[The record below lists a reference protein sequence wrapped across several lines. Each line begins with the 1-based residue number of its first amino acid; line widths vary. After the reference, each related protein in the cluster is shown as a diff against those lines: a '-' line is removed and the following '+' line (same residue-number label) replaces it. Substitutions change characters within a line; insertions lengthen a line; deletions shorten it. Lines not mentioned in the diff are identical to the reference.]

1 MNHVATADS
10 VTTSVVDPHE
20 RADYW
25 AHAINTYQ
33 CRLGY
38 RFPSR
43 TDFQGHSQVRRTDS
57 YQLIGWESD
66 AITYLR
72 TSKLIRA
79 DPDDNYRLIIP
90 FTGQLSF
97 GSDDGHGIL
106 TPASLLMVA
115 IDQPFALSMSE
126 VTRGVIITI
135 PRDEVRHRLN
145 RVAPPAGPID
155 LTTGLGRVSAAMID
169 GLYTEYAALTD
180 REFDSV
186 SERLVDLL
194 CMQILGDTASTPG
207 SLADVEAAARRYIR
221 AHAGDADLTG
231 ARVAA
236 ALGWS
241 LRQIQLAF
249 NAVGATPSEVI
260 REERLHLACERLS
273 SPAYQR
279 CSIADIASDLGFG
292 SASSFNKAFRRRF
305 DATPS
310 QFRGGVVRDIGARL
324 PGVGQCAVVQDGGE
338 APAVGL

>member
-1 MNHVATADS
+1 MNTAAIADS
-10 VTTSVVDPHE
+10 ATTDAVDPRE

-25 AHAINTYQ
+25 AHVINMYQ

-43 TDFQGHSQVRRTDS
+43 TDFQGSTQLRRTDS

-66 AITYLR
+66 AVTYLR
-72 TSKLIRA
+72 TRKLIRA

-90 FTGQLSF
+90 FTGQLAF

-106 TPASLLMVA
+106 TPAAMLLVA

-126 VTRGVIITI
+126 ATRGVIINI
-135 PRDEVRHRLN
+135 PREQVRHRLN
-145 RVAPPAGPID
+145 RVAPPLGPLD
-155 LTTGLGRVSAAMID
+155 LTTGLGRVSAGIVG
-169 GLYTEYAALTD
+169 GLYTECAALTD

-194 CMQILGDTASTPG
+194 CMQILGDPATSATP
-207 SLADVEAAARRYIR
+207 LADVAATARRYIR
-221 AHAGDADLTG
+221 AHVGDPDLTS
-231 ARVAA
+231 ARVAT

-249 NAVGATPSEVI
+249 NAIGTTPSEVI
-260 REERLHLACERLS
+260 REERLHVACERLR

-279 CSIADIASDLGFG
+279 CGIADIASDLGFG

-305 DATPS
+305 DTTPS
-310 QFRGGVVRDIGARL
+310 QFRGGAVGDIGPRL
-324 PGVGQCAVVQDGGE
+324 FA
-338 APAVGL
+338 